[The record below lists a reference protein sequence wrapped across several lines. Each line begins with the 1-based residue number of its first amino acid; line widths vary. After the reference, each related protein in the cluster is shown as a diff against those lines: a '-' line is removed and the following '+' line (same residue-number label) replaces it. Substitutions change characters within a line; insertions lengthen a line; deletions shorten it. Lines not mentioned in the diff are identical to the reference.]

1 MDESDL
7 QRQVTEL
14 LEQRA
19 AISAVLRAI
28 ASSPHELQPIFDTV
42 LEYAGLLCRAELG
55 SLILF
60 EQNGYRMVARKG
72 PPDPYF
78 VEGEAHVYRVLP
90 DGLTARLIKDRAPIH
105 IADLATD
112 PSYVGRY
119 PGITALVEAVG
130 ARTCLLVPM
139 LTEDELVGAITIV
152 RTRVQPFTDT
162 QIDLTTD
169 FAAQAAIALE
179 STRRERRYRETQM
192 ALAHVNRV
200 ATMGQL
206 TASITHEV
214 NQPIAA
220 ARNNVSAAL
229 HFLDRNP
236 PDLQEVRE
244 ALAFAAKDTDR
255 AGAVVGRVR
264 ALMQNAATRTDRV
277 DINEAVREVIELTR
291 GEALKNGVSVKTKL
305 AEGLPIIAGDRV
317 QLQQVVLNLILNA
330 LQAMEAVNE
339 GARQALITTSQIE
352 LNDLC
357 IGVQDTG
364 PGLSPQTLSRLFEP
378 FYTTKPNGM
387 GMGLAI
393 CRSIVEAHGGRLT
406 ASANVPRGAIFQFTL
421 PASPYNA
428 P

>member
-1 MDESDL
+1 
-7 QRQVTEL
+7 
-14 LEQRA
+14 
-19 AISAVLRAI
+19 VLRAI
-28 ASSPHELQPIFDTV
+28 SRSPHELRPIFDTV

-78 VEGEAHVYRVLP
+78 VEGETHVYRVLP

-105 IADLATD
+105 IADLATE
-112 PSYVGRY
+112 PSYVGRF
-119 PGITALVEAVG
+119 PGITALLEAVG

-139 LTEDELVGAITIV
+139 LTEDELVGAIIIV

-179 STRRERRYRETQM
+179 STRRERRYRETQV
-192 ALAHVNRV
+192 ALAHANRV

-206 TASITHEV
+206 TASIAHEV

-229 HFLDRNP
+229 HFLDRNL

-255 AGAVVGRVR
+255 AGAVVGRIR
-264 ALMQNAATRTDRV
+264 ALMQNASTRTDRV

-291 GEALKNGVSVKTKL
+291 AEALKNGVSVKAKL
-305 AEGLPIIAGDRV
+305 AEGLPMIAGDRV
-317 QLQQVVLNLILNA
+317 QLQQVALNLILNA
-330 LQAMEAVNE
+330 LQAMETVNE
-339 GARQALITTSQIE
+339 RARQALITTSRTE

-364 PGLSPQTLSRLFEP
+364 PGLSPETLPRLFEP

-393 CRSIVEAHGGRLT
+393 CRSIVEAHGGRIA
-406 ASANVPRGAIFQFTL
+406 ASANVPRGALFQFTI
-421 PASPYNA
+421 PARPT
-428 P
+428 

>member
-1 MDESDL
+1 L
-7 QRQVTEL
+7 NNG
-14 LEQRA
+14 A

-28 ASSPHELQPIFDTV
+28 SRSPHELRPIFDTV

-78 VEGEAHVYRVLP
+78 VEGENVYRVLP

-105 IADLATD
+105 IADLATE
-112 PSYVGRY
+112 PSYVGRF

-139 LTEDELVGAITIV
+139 LTEDELVGAIIIV

-179 STRRERRYRETQM
+179 STRRERRYRETQV
-192 ALAHVNRV
+192 ALAHANRV

-206 TASITHEV
+206 TASIAHEV

-229 HFLDRNP
+229 HFLDRNL

-255 AGAVVGRVR
+255 AGAVVGRIR
-264 ALMQNAATRTDRV
+264 ALMQNASTRTDRV

-291 GEALKNGVSVKTKL
+291 AEALKNGVSVKAKL
-305 AEGLPIIAGDRV
+305 AEGLPMIAGDRV
-317 QLQQVVLNLILNA
+317 QLQQVALNLILNA
-330 LQAMEAVNE
+330 LQAMETVNE
-339 GARQALITTSQIE
+339 RARQALITTSRTE

-364 PGLSPQTLSRLFEP
+364 PGLSPETLPRLFEP

-393 CRSIVEAHGGRLT
+393 CRSIVEAHGGRIA
-406 ASANVPRGAIFQFTL
+406 ASANVPRGALFQFTI
-421 PASPYNA
+421 PARPT
-428 P
+428 

>member
-7 QRQVTEL
+7 QRHVTEL

-78 VEGEAHVYRVLP
+78 VEGEARVYPVIP
-90 DGLTARLIKDRAPIH
+90 DGLTSRLIKDRAPIQ

-112 PSYVGRY
+112 PSYVRRY
-119 PGITALVEAVG
+119 PGITALVEQVG

-139 LTEDELVGAITIV
+139 LTEDELVGAIIIV
-152 RTRVQPFTDT
+152 RARVQPFTDT

-200 ATMGQL
+200 ATTGQL

-214 NQPIAA
+214 NQPIGA

-229 HFLDRNP
+229 YFLDRNP
-236 PDLQEVRE
+236 PDLQRVRE
-244 ALAFAAKDTDR
+244 ALAFAVKDTDR
-255 AGAVVGRVR
+255 AGAIVGRMR
-264 ALMQNAATRTDRV
+264 ALCRM
-277 DINEAVREVIELTR
+277 
-291 GEALKNGVSVKTKL
+291 
-305 AEGLPIIAGDRV
+305 
-317 QLQQVVLNLILNA
+317 
-330 LQAMEAVNE
+330 
-339 GARQALITTSQIE
+339 RQ
-352 LNDLC
+352 
-357 IGVQDTG
+357 GG
-364 PGLSPQTLSRLFEP
+364 QT
-378 FYTTKPNGM
+378 
-387 GMGLAI
+387 A
-393 CRSIVEAHGGRLT
+393 
-406 ASANVPRGAIFQFTL
+406 
-421 PASPYNA
+421 
-428 P
+428 

>member
-1 MDESDL
+1 
-7 QRQVTEL
+7 
-14 LEQRA
+14 
-19 AISAVLRAI
+19 VLRAI
-28 ASSPHELQPIFDTV
+28 SRSPHELRPIFDTV

-78 VEGEAHVYRVLP
+78 VEGETHVYRVLP

-105 IADLATD
+105 IADLATE
-112 PSYVGRY
+112 PSYVGRF

-139 LTEDELVGAITIV
+139 LTEDELVGAIIIV

-179 STRRERRYRETQM
+179 STRRERRYRETQV
-192 ALAHVNRV
+192 ALAHANRV

-206 TASITHEV
+206 TASIAHEV

-229 HFLDRNP
+229 HFLDRNL

-255 AGAVVGRVR
+255 AGAVVGRIR
-264 ALMQNAATRTDRV
+264 ALMQNASTRTDRV

-291 GEALKNGVSVKTKL
+291 AEALKNGVSVKAKL
-305 AEGLPIIAGDRV
+305 AEGLPMIAGDRV
-317 QLQQVVLNLILNA
+317 QLQQVALNLILNA
-330 LQAMEAVNE
+330 LQAMETVNE
-339 GARQALITTSQIE
+339 RARQALITTSRTE

-364 PGLSPQTLSRLFEP
+364 PGLSPETLPRLFEP

-393 CRSIVEAHGGRLT
+393 CRSIVEAHGGRIA
-406 ASANVPRGAIFQFTL
+406 ASANVPRGALFQFTI
-421 PASPYNA
+421 PARPT
-428 P
+428 